1 MIRKSIFAAHNKWLL
16 YILSTLAIL
25 GCDQSTH
32 PTENVSLPITGSVDY
47 PLLDWR
53 ALTPNNWD
61 AMALLKD
68 IDLDTMEDDD
78 PRAFELLKNVREQWN
93 NAPVV
98 SHLDSKTVTINGYMV
113 PLDGDVNLT
122 KTFLLVPYFGA
133 CIHSPP
139 PPSNQVIYVQVAG
152 KGLPLNE
159 LETFVAVNGKLKVTQ
174 TTSALGVAGYQMQA
188 DIVQPAVETAL

>member
-25 GCDQSTH
+25 SCDQSTH

-78 PRAFELLKNVREQWN
+78 PRAFELLKMCENNGIMRQW
-93 NAPVV
+93 
-98 SHLDSKTVTINGYMV
+98 
-113 PLDGDVNLT
+113 
-122 KTFLLVPYFGA
+122 LV
-133 CIHSPP
+133 I
-139 PPSNQVIYVQVAG
+139 
-152 KGLPLNE
+152 
-159 LETFVAVNGKLKVTQ
+159 
-174 TTSALGVAGYQMQA
+174 
-188 DIVQPAVETAL
+188 